1 MSVEDW
7 HVIGLFSFLGLLSR
21 MVGRIYEDVKDLCQE
36 WASCEDLT
44 LEITVHLPTLL
55 QYNYGLLIVLDD
67 YLRLVTISSSFYFHF
82 RIRSLKNLNL
92 PLNVRQ
98 QFYGKFNL
106 IF

>member
-1 MSVEDW
+1 MSVQDW

-36 WASCEDLT
+36 WASCKDLT

-55 QYNYGLLIVLDD
+55 QYNYGFLIVLDD
-67 YLRLVTISSSFYFHF
+67 YLFNLLWS
-82 RIRSLKNLNL
+82 KNCSV
-92 PLNVRQ
+92 PQ
-98 QFYGKFNL
+98 QFYGMFNL